1 MEQTLAARL
10 AAAREQGFVGRAV
23 ELDLLRDALAAG
35 APVRP
40 VLTREGLITQTD
52 GFGMISGARHP
63 QAAAAFMR
71 YLASEE
77 AHEIVRSQVGRR
89 SAREGVGTPPGLL
102 DLRGRTLI
110 QAAPLVLAAR
120 ADLLARFD
128 EARERARR

>member
-71 YLASEE
+71 YLASEDAQE
-77 AHEIVRSQVGRR
+77 VVRARVGRR
-89 SAREGVGTPPGLL
+89 SARTGVGTPPGLM
-102 DLRGRTLI
+102 DLGADAVVAVDARVLGDRARLLTL
-110 QAAPLVLAAR
+110 
-120 ADLLARFD
+120 FD
-128 EARERARR
+128 DAREKAGR